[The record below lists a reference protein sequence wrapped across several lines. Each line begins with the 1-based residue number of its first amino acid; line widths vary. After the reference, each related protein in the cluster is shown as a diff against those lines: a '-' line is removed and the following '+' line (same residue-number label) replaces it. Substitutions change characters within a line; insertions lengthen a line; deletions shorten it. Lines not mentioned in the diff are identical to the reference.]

1 MVLKM
6 ARWLPFNVKSE
17 SSSAHLYGRSTAN
30 QRIEALW
37 SIVKPSVITDWSE
50 FFTSLVASTTISE
63 GDEVHSAVL
72 RFCFMDLIRHTL
84 VEFKTYWNTHNVVK
98 SSSSPGG
105 IPDLLFYSTNS
116 LMMKPADPSIHNA
129 QNVYKCPTVTG
140 SEDMDGYLTYLVAHE
155 GLTMPKTKEQAVLL
169 FETLCHL
176 VKTL

>member
-1 MVLKM
+1 MFYCFCRWHRQTKTRRLSQHSSQRPFKVGARPRSCVPTVVLKM

-116 LMMKPADPSIHNA
+116 LMKKPADPSSRTMLKMCT
-129 QNVYKCPTVTG
+129 NV
-140 SEDMDGYLTYLVAHE
+140 
-155 GLTMPKTKEQAVLL
+155 QQ
-169 FETLCHL
+169 
-176 VKTL
+176 